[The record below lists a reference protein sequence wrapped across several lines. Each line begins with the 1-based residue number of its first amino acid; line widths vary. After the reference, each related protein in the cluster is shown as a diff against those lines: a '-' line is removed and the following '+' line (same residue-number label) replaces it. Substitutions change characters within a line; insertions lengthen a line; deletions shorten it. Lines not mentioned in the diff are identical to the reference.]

1 MTGDLTLAAPLESNP
16 FATRYTRPGAITYQF
31 SLESRSDLP
40 LFGAAYFSQFE
51 SGSDVSSGADS
62 AVCEI
67 IGRLKAHQ
75 GNLIIGPHGS
85 GKTTLLHSLLDSLRC
100 SYPRVDFL
108 KLDGRC
114 GDWMQR
120 FRDRVILHTKVLGR
134 VKRMQLGD
142 LMILDGFEQLNAVSR
157 WLVLLTARRRG
168 FTVLATGHQPIFGM
182 QIIFETAI
190 HPNLIHQLSMQLLHS
205 SPDEIRKEVQD
216 WLTQYDLNEVSN
228 LRELWF
234 ELYDVV
240 QPHLICASQEK
251 FGS

>member
-1 MTGDLTLAAPLESNP
+1 MTGDLTLAAPLKSNP

-40 LFGAAYFSQFE
+40 LFGAACLSPSEFASKAP
-51 SGSDVSSGADS
+51 SDAD
-62 AVCEI
+62 AALCEI

-75 GNLIIGPHGS
+75 GNLIVGPHGT

-100 SYPRVDFL
+100 SYRRVDFL

-114 GDWMQR
+114 GAWMRR
-120 FRDRVILHTKVLGR
+120 FQDRVVLHAKVHGR
-134 VKRMQLGD
+134 LKRMQRGD
-142 LMILDGFEQLNAVSR
+142 LMILDGFEQLNAIFR
-157 WLVLLTARRRG
+157 WLVLLIARRNG
-168 FTVLATGHQPIFGM
+168 FTVLATGHKPIFGM

-190 HPNLIHQLSMQLLHS
+190 NPNLIHHLSMQLLHS

-251 FGS
+251 FSS